1 MHTREFAPDGTVRH
15 NWTTAEI
22 TALYESPFNDLLF
35 RAQTVHRQNF
45 DPNTIQTASLLS
57 IKTGGC
63 PEDCG
68 YCAQSARYKTGVEAT
83 PLLSLDEVLA
93 SAKSAKA
100 LGATRFCMGAA
111 WRSPNEKNLDAV
123 CTMVSAVKELGM
135 ETCVTLGMLTAPQ
148 AHKLA
153 DAGLD
158 FYNHNVDTSEEFY
171 PSIITTRTYGDRLET
186 LAHVREAGMQVC
198 CGGIVGMG
206 ERIADRLSMLRTLA
220 NLPEHPQSLPI
231 NLWNEIDGVPV
242 GETAERPDAI
252 SVVRLIATARI
263 MMPASFVR
271 LAAGRQYM
279 SDELHALCFLAGANS
294 LFLGDV
300 LLTTAN
306 PSGNSDHALFDRLD
320 IRIASPEEMR
330 VPSPVPA

>member
-83 PLLSLDEVLA
+83 PLLSLEEVLA

-111 WRSPNEKNLDAV
+111 WRSPNKKNLDAV

-171 PSIITTRTYGDRLET
+171 PSIITTRTYDDRLET

-252 SVVRLIATARI
+252 AVVRLIATARI
-263 MMPASFVR
+263 MMPTSFVR

-306 PSGNSDHALFDRLD
+306 PSGNSDHALFERLD

-330 VPSPVPA
+330 VPAPVPA